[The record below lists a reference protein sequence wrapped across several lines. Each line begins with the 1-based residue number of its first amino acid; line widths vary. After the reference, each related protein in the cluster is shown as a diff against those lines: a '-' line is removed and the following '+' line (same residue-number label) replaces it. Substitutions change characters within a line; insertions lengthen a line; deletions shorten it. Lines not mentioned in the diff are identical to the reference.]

1 VDLEVGRFQEKT
13 RSSSTK
19 EDNMR
24 KLSRI
29 AICVACLGLMLA
41 LAGCDGDN
49 GTSPTPPPVVTPPP
63 TQPPPSAG
71 PVGDAVRGGALY
83 DKWWAINGGAA
94 PTTTHPGYP
103 GVGQKSGAD
112 TWRCK
117 ECHGWDYQGV
127 NGAYG
132 SGSHFTGIEG
142 VLQARD
148 MPAQTLFNQI
158 KMGGNHDFSQQLS
171 DQDVADLVEFVQM
184 GTLDMDSVIDFGTK
198 QAMGDVANG
207 GTLWSGNGQCA
218 NCHGADGRGN
228 DADVPGL
235 ARDNPWETL
244 HKIRWGHPGSSM
256 GPTSPGL
263 PLSDQADILTYSQ
276 SLP

>member
-1 VDLEVGRFQEKT
+1 
-13 RSSSTK
+13 
-19 EDNMR
+19 MR
-24 KLSRI
+24 KLSSI
-29 AICVACLGLMLA
+29 AICVASLGLMLT

-49 GTSPTPPPVVTPPP
+49 GTSPTPPPAVTPPPP

-83 DKWWAINGGAA
+83 DKWWKINGRAE
-94 PTTTHPGYP
+94 PTTTNSAYP
-103 GVGQKSGAD
+103 ASGQKSGAD

-132 SGSHFTGIEG
+132 SGSHFTGIVG

-148 MPAQTLFNQI
+148 DPAQTIFNQI

-171 DQDVADLVEFVQM
+171 DQDIADLVEFIQM

-198 QAMGDVANG
+198 QAMGDVASG
-207 GTLWSGNGQCA
+207 QTLWSGAGRCA
-218 NCHGADGRGN
+218 DCHGADGRGN
-228 DADVPGL
+228 AADVPGE
-235 ARDNPWETL
+235 AKGNPWETL

-256 GPTSPGL
+256 PSTVAEGL
-263 PLSDQADILTYSQ
+263 ALSDEVDILDYAQ